1 MNIIGLIISSIV
13 FIINVLLFYEIW
25 FFPDKVMAR
34 LKKYRK
40 SMRDFLGFSY
50 WQEGRAN
57 FQLMKVVNIFLLLL
71 SAIGIIV
78 SITGP
83 IVY

>member
-13 FIINVLLFYEIW
+13 FIMNIRLFYELW
-25 FFPDKVMAR
+25 FSPDKILTR

-40 SMRDFLGFSY
+40 SMRNFLGFSY
-50 WQEGRAN
+50 WEEGRAN
-57 FQLMKVVNIFLLLL
+57 FPLMKIVNIFLLLV
-71 SAIGIIV
+71 SALGIIV

-83 IVY
+83 LVY